1 MEIDQSITRNIE
13 PEREK
18 TRVTNQGDTLPMSV
32 GKILILSFLPFIYF
46 IFLTIIYN
54 LTNVTTANYTSK

>member
-18 TRVTNQGDTLPMSV
+18 TRVPNQGDTLPMSV
-32 GKILILSFLPFIYF
+32 GKILILSFLPYNSFISF
-46 IFLTIIYN
+46 FKQLF
-54 LTNVTTANYTSK
+54 VT